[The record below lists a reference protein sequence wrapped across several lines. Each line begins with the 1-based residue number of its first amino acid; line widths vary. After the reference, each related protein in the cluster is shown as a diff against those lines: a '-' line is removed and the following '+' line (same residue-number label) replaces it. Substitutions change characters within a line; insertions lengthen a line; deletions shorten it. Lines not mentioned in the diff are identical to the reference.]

1 MNGIITLNNYSI
13 KKKLSII
20 YIVCVLIP
28 LVITDSIIYFTTE
41 KNLEKEQKVNLE
53 HVIDR
58 VDYNIK
64 SDVESAISV
73 SNYLYADSKLNDLI
87 TTIYQDEKDFYEN
100 YSSMLQSN
108 VIKYY
113 FNNQKVYKVN
123 VYTSNN
129 TIVSGSSFF
138 KLTDDVRKEEWYKQ
152 FKDNNENM
160 TVSIGYNKKNKSLYD
175 KSSREISIIRK
186 LDYYKDNNEKI
197 IKIDMDYAALAD
209 KILNEKM
216 DDNLYLCTDNKI
228 LFSNKETDYN
238 KKDFSSIYEI
248 EHKDVMIE
256 QDLKFSNIKEPW
268 KIIISADKVTPISS
282 DSSNIKA
289 VLGILIIFN
298 LLFPTIII
306 YAISKSLGDRVKIIN
321 NYLDKVK
328 HEEFCEIKC
337 SEGSDEIGEL
347 IRSYNLMVL
356 KMKELIEVAFKEEME
371 KKTLQLSKNQAEL
384 RALQSQVNP
393 HFMFNILES
402 IRMRSLIKDEN
413 ETAEI
418 IEKLALLL
426 RTTIN
431 WGDDH
436 ITIDDEM
443 NFVDSYLKIQQY
455 RFGEKL
461 SYEFKIDEKSR
472 NIKIPK
478 LTILSLVENACI
490 HGIEGVSRN
499 GKVYV
504 NIYLEENF
512 LIIKVFDT
520 GCGMS
525 KKQLQN
531 IRRKIKYGDREMF
544 KNNKNIGLLNSYM
557 RLQKYCNNTMEFYI
571 TSVLNKGT
579 DIIIKID
586 IDKIEGGYNDK
597 GIDS

>member
-87 TTIYQDEKDFYEN
+87 TTRYQDEKDFYEN

-186 LDYYKDNNEKI
+186 LDYYKDDNEKI
-197 IKIDMDYAALAD
+197 IKIDMDYDALAD

-216 DDNLYLCTDNKI
+216 NDNLYLCTENKI

-282 DSSNIKA
+282 ESSNIKA

-306 YAISKSLGDRVKIIN
+306 YAISKSLGDRIKIIN
-321 NYLDKVK
+321 NYLDMVK

-337 SEGSDEIGEL
+337 SEGNDEIGEL

-461 SYEFKIDEKSR
+461 SYEFNIDEKSR

-478 LTILSLVENACI
+478 LTILSLVENACV
-490 HGIEGVSRN
+490 HGIEGVARN

-525 KKQLQN
+525 KKQLQD
-531 IRRKIKYGDREMF
+531 IRRKIKYGDKEMF
-544 KNNKNIGLLNSYM
+544 KNNKSIGLLNSYM
-557 RLQKYCNNTMEFYI
+557 RIQKYCNNTMEFYI